1 MIIFLIFLFFKSCIF
16 SKSSKNTFYKK
27 LFTKKYIYKYYI
39 LNYWVLK
46 KIMYTYLFK
55 NYLQKSVNH
64 RLSGNPFS
72 WANINGWWRHHH
84 FWKNIKNEGLASV
97 KKWKFSFRKTEII
110 QMSSFSLVYTPKNQ
124 YDLQSYSYCPFSIAK
139 LMWCW
144 LWWFVGSLLKTC
156 HCSVWG
162 GGSG

>member
-1 MIIFLIFLFFKSCIF
+1 MYIFKII
-16 SKSSKNTFYKK
+16 KNTFYKK
-27 LFTKKYIYKYYI
+27 VIYKKYIYKYYI